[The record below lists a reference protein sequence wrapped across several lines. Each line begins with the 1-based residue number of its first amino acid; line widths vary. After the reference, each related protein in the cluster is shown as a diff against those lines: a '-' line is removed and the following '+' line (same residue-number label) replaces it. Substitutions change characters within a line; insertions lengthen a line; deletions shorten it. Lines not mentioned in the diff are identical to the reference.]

1 MDIQK
6 IITQLIKTHY
16 NAFCIMYV
24 LIRIANHLL
33 LFIPSVEVIDN
44 LLEIVEYLLGAFLG
58 F

>member
-1 MDIQK
+1 MTFYEIAEK
-6 IITQLIKTHY
+6 FIKSHY

-33 LFIPSVEVIDN
+33 LFIPSVEVIDI

-58 F
+58 L